1 MALKLKGSTS
11 GFVGL
16 DAPSVAGNNTLILP
30 ENSGSAFQ
38 LFANDITAGVTTF
51 TTVTVNR
58 NGDLT
63 VPGTISIG
71 GTLTY
76 EDVTSV
82 DSIGIVT
89 ARGLSIFGNT
99 SGLNVTGVGTFVN
112 GSISLT
118 SGGAERLNIASPSG
132 GHVLIKNPSAASL
145 SFGTNDTER
154 LSITSAGKVG
164 IGTDNPTSDL
174 HLKGTGGNTSGLRL
188 DNSHDNVSAYFQDN
202 NDNSDFLITYSGTGG
217 AELTIHADGNLGLN
231 EANGDDVLIGTS
243 SVIDNSKL
251 TIVKAA
257 AGFTTA
263 IALGNGSASGDG
275 SKIIATKSLV
285 LSADYDNNNSADKS
299 YLGFETDGT
308 ERLRITSTGLVGI
321 GIDNPQSILHIEHS
335 TPGIRLSD
343 TGNSSAYAF
352 FDANAANAIIH
363 ADKGNT
369 VSDSRVAFAV
379 DNNEKMRIGS
389 SGQIGIAGA
398 NYGTAG
404 QVLQS
409 NGSSSAVSWANP
421 VTPHAFVQMDSQYFT
436 STSTILQFNSNTS
449 NDKSFGVTIDRTNER
464 FQPTVAGVYHV
475 IGILEF
481 NHAGPGA
488 STFTLGLLKNG
499 SSSQVMRRLINY
511 NGGFYDHITVQGMI
525 FFNGSSDYVD
535 MRADHNAGGNA
546 IMTTN
551 STLSMHR
558 VGS

>member
-99 SGLNVTGVGTFVN
+99 TGLSVTGVGTFAGNVSIAENIVHTGDTDTKIKFPSAGNQISFETDGSERVRITSSILGINTTSASISGMSRYLSVSARNVNNGGSALEIVGNRTGSDQTLGVINFVNDASNVAQITAKYQGSTTN
-112 GSISLT
+112 GSLQFLT
-118 SGGAERLNIASPSG
+118 SGSEKLR
-132 GHVLIKNPSAASL
+132 
-145 SFGTNDTER
+145 
-154 LSITSAGKVG
+154 ITSAGLIG
-164 IGTDNPTSDL
+164 INNSSPNLGGGGDGIHIASSGAAEIHLTSTTGSTTTDGFQIQMSGTTANFI
-174 HLKGTGGNTSGLRL
+174 NRESG
-188 DNSHDNVSAYFQDN
+188 
-202 NDNSDFLITYSGTGG
+202 ITRFYTGG
-217 AELTIHADGNLGLN
+217 AGSGN
-231 EANGDDVLIGTS
+231 
-243 SVIDNSKL
+243 
-251 TIVKAA
+251 
-257 AGFTTA
+257 
-263 IALGNGSASGDG
+263 
-275 SKIIATKSLV
+275 
-285 LSADYDNNNSADKS
+285 
-299 YLGFETDGT
+299 
-308 ERLRITSTGLVGI
+308 ERL
-321 GIDNPQSILHIEHS
+321 
-335 TPGIRLSD
+335 
-343 TGNSSAYAF
+343 
-352 FDANAANAIIH
+352 
-363 ADKGNT
+363 
-369 VSDSRVAFAV
+369 
-379 DNNEKMRIGS
+379 RIGS
-389 SGQIGIAGA
+389 SGQIGIGGA

-409 NGSSSAVSWANP
+409 NGSSSAISWANP
-421 VTPHAFVQMDSQYFT
+421 VTPHAFVIMDSQYFT

-464 FQPTVAGVYHV
+464 FKPTVAGVYHV

-499 SSSQVMRRLINY
+499 SSAQVMRRLINY

-525 FFNGSSDYVD
+525 SFNGSSDYVD